1 MLQLEINEAK
11 QELRRLTEMPSR
23 EIAQTVRKVY
33 WKTGTNWSWGENG
46 GPLTSTVTFST

>member
-23 EIAQTVRKVY
+23 EIAQTLRKVVLE
-33 WKTGTNWSWGENG
+33 NWNDLELG
-46 GPLTSTVTFST
+46 